1 MCTTVGFLESIVKV
15 TLVSTF
21 MLFWNLEHP
30 IQNVRFSTLVI
41 HVSTA
46 NSEAQ

>member
-1 MCTTVGFLESIVKV
+1 MYGFLELVVKV

-21 MLFWNLEHP
+21 MLVLFNLEHP
-30 IQNVRFSTLVI
+30 ILNVRFSKLVI

-46 NSEAQ
+46 NSGGQ

>member
-1 MCTTVGFLESIVKV
+1 MYNTDFLESVVKV

-21 MLFWNLEHP
+21 MLVLWNLEHP
-30 IQNVRFSTLVI
+30 SQNVGFSKLVI